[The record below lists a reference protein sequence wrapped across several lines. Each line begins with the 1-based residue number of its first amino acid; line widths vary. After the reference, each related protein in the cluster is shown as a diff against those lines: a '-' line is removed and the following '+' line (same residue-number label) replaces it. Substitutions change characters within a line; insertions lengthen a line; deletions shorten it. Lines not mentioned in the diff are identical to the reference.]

1 MAAGMRSSTVCPG
14 AERSGLYTW
23 YGAHAQWSITL
34 SRETPVRPMVL
45 VLPRTCVAGMH
56 GLGLRSE
63 IDLSWWMVVGW
74 RAAVAGRATRL
85 AQQQSDLAK
94 GG

>member
-1 MAAGMRSSTVCPG
+1 VPG
-14 AERSGLYTW
+14 CREVWFVHVVR
-23 YGAHAQWSITL
+23 GACSVVDHSEPRNTCTML
-34 SRETPVRPMVL
+34 VL